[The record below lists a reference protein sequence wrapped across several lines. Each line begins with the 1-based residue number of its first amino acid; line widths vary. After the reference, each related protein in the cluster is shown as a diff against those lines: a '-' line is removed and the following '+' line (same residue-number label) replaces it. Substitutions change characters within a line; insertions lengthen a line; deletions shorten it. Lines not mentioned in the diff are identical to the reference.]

1 MGTINRKLE
10 QWLQAGLIAPTQRDA
25 ILDFENQH
33 PQRANWWLYSF
44 MVLGAAIIGLGVI
57 SLIAANWS
65 EIPDGVKLGV
75 DFALLALL
83 AGGAYHQY
91 PNHQHG
97 VGFELLL
104 ISFLLLC
111 LASIGLISQVFH
123 SGGMW
128 YHALLFWA
136 AITFPLALFARHLL
150 TRFVWVTLFLHGALW
165 SIISPHGWAS
175 NVSSDWDIVP
185 AAFLLA
191 PLLSALLYGIS
202 RQFQRLRGFESS
214 FFFWFQVSA
223 IVALVFA
230 DISRSDG
237 FIGEIRHAWAVPSLF
252 VAGLLA
258 ASIVLQRDYT
268 LLNKALLLG
277 ALGLLLLYYHP
288 DGLFLDQPNNDGTWF
303 DNEIRAPLL
312 SLGILFLYAIHAG
325 NIGHQRTFNLVTFL
339 IGLRFVV
346 LYFQAVG
353 GLAATGVG
361 LIVSGIMIIAVAWV
375 WHAGRDHLR
384 IWAKG
389 GKA

>member
-1 MGTINRKLE
+1 MGIINRKLE
-10 QWLQAGLIAPTQRDA
+10 QWLQAELITPTQRDA
-25 ILDFENQH
+25 ILDFESQQ

-44 MVLGAAIIGLGVI
+44 MVLGAAIIGLGII

-83 AGGAYHQY
+83 AGGIYHQY
-91 PNHQHG
+91 TNHRHG
-97 VGFELLL
+97 VGSELLL
-104 ISFLLLC
+104 IAFLLLC

-123 SGGMW
+123 SGGTW

-165 SIISPHGWAS
+165 SMISSRWWAGNTS
-175 NVSSDWDIVP
+175 GDWDIVP

-214 FFFWFQVSA
+214 FFFWFQISA

-230 DISRSDG
+230 DINRSAD
-237 FIGEIRHAWAVPSLF
+237 FIGEIKNAWAVPSLF
-252 VAGLLA
+252 IAGLLA

-268 LLNKALLLG
+268 LLNKVLLLG

-288 DGLFLDQPNNDGTWF
+288 NSLFLDHASHDETWF

-312 SLGILFLYAIHAG
+312 SLSILFLYAIHAG
-325 NIGHQRTFNLVTFL
+325 NIGHRHTFNLVTFL

-361 LIVSGIMIIAVAWV
+361 LIVSGILILTVAWV
-375 WHAGRDHLR
+375 WHTGRDHLR
-384 IWAKG
+384 IWATG